1 MDVLT
6 LRGQLATVLSP
17 FLGLYTLANGVTT
30 PSIAV
35 RSAGEGLAPGTRVSG
50 LECVILTE
58 PDLTPVL
65 QYQGQGA
72 TREWTVY
79 LTDWEGDSN
88 LNTVAGILLYSFS
101 GSTVTR
107 INVPERV
114 GPKNQMQL
122 RIPSE
127 AGILNYTP
135 PTGLANLE
143 LPKSISITAPV
154 AGDDF
159 TLFRADT
166 DVTLTAVVAVLQGT
180 SSPSVTFVI
189 KYAPDRTDPGT
200 AATISTTVTSLT
212 TGTSVA
218 LDQMPIP
225 ADSFVWLEI
234 SAVSG
239 VVDEL
244 SITLET

>member
-30 PSIAV
+30 PAIAV
-35 RSAGEGLAPGTRVSG
+35 RSAGEGLAPGSRVSG

-58 PDLTPVL
+58 PDLTPVK
-65 QYQGQGA
+65 QYQNQGA
-72 TREWTVY
+72 TREWLVY
-79 LTDWEGDSN
+79 LTDWAGDAS

-101 GSTVTR
+101 GSTVTT

-114 GPKNQMQL
+114 GPKNQML
-122 RIPSE
+122 LKIPSA

-166 DVTLTAVVAVLQGT
+166 DVTLTAVLAVLQGT
-180 SSPSVTFVI
+180 SSPSVTFII
-189 KYAPDRTDPGT
+189 KYAADRTSVGT
-200 AATISTTVTSLT
+200 AATISTTVTSTT

-234 SAVSG
+234 GAVSG
-239 VVDEL
+239 TVDEL
-244 SITLET
+244 SVTLET

>member
-35 RSAGEGLAPGTRVSG
+35 RSAGEGLAPGSRVSG
-50 LECVILTE
+50 LECVILVE
-58 PDLTPVL
+58 PDLTPVK

-72 TREWTVY
+72 LREWTVY
-79 LTDWEGDSN
+79 LTDWAGDAN
-88 LNTVAGILLYSFS
+88 LNTVAGILLYTFS
-101 GSTVTR
+101 GSTVNR

-114 GPKNQMQL
+114 GPKNQMLL
-122 RIPSE
+122 RIPSG

-135 PTGLANLE
+135 PSGLANLE

-180 SSPSVTFVI
+180 SSPSVSFVI
-189 KYAPDRTDPGT
+189 KYAPDRTSGGT
-200 AATISTTVTSLT
+200 AATVPTTVTSTT

-239 VVDEL
+239 TVDEL
-244 SITLET
+244 SVTLET